1 MGRLQAI
8 RRAYFLVLPDVH
20 LLDLSGPA
28 QVLCTLAEL
37 HISPTEVAYVGPI
50 AKLRSY
56 QGLQMEVQPLPLRLH
71 RDDILFV
78 VGLKLTSAGTTS
90 NAWHQ
95 AVDWLAN
102 ADFDGAT
109 VCGVCTGTFLMAQA
123 GLLDGRWCTT
133 HHGFLDRLAA
143 TTPAARVV
151 ANRLFIKDENIVTS
165 AGVASGIDMA
175 LHIVAERYGMPVAL
189 RVARE
194 NVVHFRRLGGDP
206 GLSPF
211 LRHREHLNPAV
222 HMAQDLL
229 SESPAAPPSCDA
241 LAQRCGVSYRQLAR
255 LFQREAGISIK
266 QYQLELRIDL
276 ARRLLADTSHS
287 IEHISELAGF
297 SSAQAFHSAWR
308 LRETAPPLTYRRSV
322 DSHETDWYPIDET
335 DEAPLY

>member
-28 QVLCTLAEL
+28 QVLYTLPEL
-37 HISPTEVAYVGPI
+37 EISPTEVVFVGPV
-50 AKLRSY
+50 AKVRSY
-56 QGLQMEVQPLPLRLH
+56 QGLHMEVQPLPRRLNS
-71 RDDILFV
+71 DDVLLV
-78 VGLKLTSAGTTS
+78 VGLKLTHARLTS
-90 NAWHQ
+90 EAWHQ
-95 AVDWLAN
+95 AIDWLAKT
-102 ADFDGAT
+102 DFGGAT

-133 HHGFLDRLAA
+133 HHGFLDRLAS
-143 TTPAARVV
+143 TTPNARVV
-151 ANRLFIKDENIVTS
+151 ANRLFVKDENIVTS

-206 GLSPF
+206 SLSPF

-229 SESPAAPPSCDA
+229 SESPAAPPTCNA

-276 ARRLLADTSHS
+276 ARRLLADTAHS

-308 LRETAPPLTYRRSV
+308 TRETTSPLAYRRTIESKV
-322 DSHETDWYPIDET
+322 EDWYPLDEPG
-335 DEAPLY
+335 EGSLY